1 MSDDHNKKQAEKI
14 PELIVKIEPLKEP
27 NRPIQDGVPIRRE
40 PEIIRNDNIDL
51 PSTIEYTKSQTQT
64 IMHLLDQ
71 IEKK

>member
-1 MSDDHNKKQAEKI
+1 MSYNNNSKI
-14 PELIVKIEPLKEP
+14 NIQQEFLQEELE
-27 NRPIQDGVPIRRE
+27 NIQKDGVPIRRE